1 MEQFHTGLIMK
12 KKPIIIFLAVATAA
26 LLTGRAAAG
35 EREKITG
42 AFSRLHAAAA
52 AGRSPWPGYSPAG
65 SPLLVDLPDEDGSLL
80 FSQGKPPAGFQ
91 PSPGGGEG
99 LPVYFSTAQFQGPD
113 FSVLLLNGEKITRI
127 RFAEGLEP
135 GFRTAVHE
143 AFHFFQRDR
152 FKIKDVRNMPAR
164 ISAETLADAYIERQ
178 LLYNALVQENW
189 RDSLRGFTALRRS
202 RYAAEKKDVREFE
215 ENRELTEGIATYVE
229 RESLPY
235 LDGQRPE
242 YGGAAGDL
250 QKLFNVRLPY
260 FMFSFYGSGL
270 AQCLLLDRLGVDW
283 KKDAQTGKPLFE
295 ILSGQIALGEKEVGA
310 EAARVRASHGFRA
323 LVEKARGELSSYER
337 TLKYLVDKHREAAGD
352 IRVVLKDIR
361 ITASLSSQ
369 GGIHYLGGRKLL
381 VPGIKRF
388 ELVPSPREKL
398 SLYGGSIIMGLGPG
412 QGENLV
418 GDLDFVVK
426 SAADVVLELD
436 GEKFAWQDCCAK
448 FTKEIAINSPSADFR
463 RFGRGGICIA
473 GNKIEVAPE

>member
-1 MEQFHTGLIMK
+1 MK
-12 KKPIIIFLAVATAA
+12 KKPVIISLALTAAA
-26 LLTGRAAAG
+26 LLAGRAFDG
-35 EREKITG
+35 EREMIIG
-42 AFSRLHAAAA
+42 AFSSLHAAAA

-65 SPLLVDLPDEDGSLL
+65 SPLLVELPGEGGSLL
-80 FSQGKPPAGFQ
+80 FSTGKPPAGFQ

-113 FSVLLLNGEKITRI
+113 FSVLLLDGEKVTRI
-127 RFAEGLEP
+127 RFTEGLEL

-152 FKIKDVRNMPAR
+152 FKIKDVWNMPSS

-178 LLYNALVQENW
+178 LLFNALVQENW
-189 RDSLRGFTALRRS
+189 RDSLRSFAALRRS
-202 RYAAEKKDVREFE
+202 RYTAEKKDVREFE

-235 LDGQRPE
+235 LNGQRPE
-242 YGGAAGDL
+242 DGGAAGDL

-270 AQCLLLDRLGVDW
+270 VQCLLLDRLGVDW

-323 LVEKARGELSSYER
+323 LVEKARGDLSSYER
-337 TLKYLVDKHREAAGD
+337 TLEYLADKHRVAAGG
-352 IRVVLKDIR
+352 IRVVLKNIR
-361 ITASLSSQ
+361 LTSSLSSQ

-381 VPGIKRF
+381 IPEVKRF
-388 ELVPSPREKL
+388 ELSPSSLERL
-398 SLYGGSIIMGLGPG
+398 SLYGGSIIMELGPG
-412 QGENLV
+412 PGENLA
-418 GDLDFVVK
+418 GDLDFVLK
-426 SAADVVLELD
+426 NAGDVIFKLD
-436 GEKFAWQDCCAK
+436 GKEFARRDGCGKFM
-448 FTKEIAINSPSADFR
+448 KEISISSPYVDFWR
-463 RFGRGGICIA
+463 AGHGRICFA
-473 GNKIEVAPE
+473 GNKVGVAAE